1 MLFIKNEYAK
11 DMSRKNPATRPCPTE
26 ALKLLGD
33 YTTLR
38 IIDILSESGLRFTDL
53 RRELIEAN
61 VPTLVDRLRRMNDA
75 GLLKRAEATVDKK
88 SVTYELSEDGRAL
101 IPVLKEIRKFADR
114 RFPSDQ

>member
-1 MLFIKNEYAK
+1 
-11 DMSRKNPATRPCPTE
+11 MSPKERATKPCPIE

-53 RRELIEAN
+53 RRALIEAN
-61 VPTLVDRLRRMNDA
+61 APIIIDRLRRMSEA

-101 IPVLKEIRKFADR
+101 LPVMKEIRKFAESHPT
-114 RFPSDQ
+114 PSPDPSS